1 MQGLNLVRANTED
14 SSVLL
19 SDDPCEIPSHKTWF
33 NFQKKAIKLEN
44 KVCFNALF
52 LEVIYIYKY
61 PFFFLMKPIYFIIIE
76 NVSISKD
83 YK

>member
-19 SDDPCEIPSHKTWF
+19 SDDPCEIPSHKIWF

-44 KVCFNALF
+44 KVSFNALF
-52 LEVIYIYKY
+52 LEVIFKSMQG
-61 PFFFLMKPIYFIIIE
+61 FFYEPDILCHYRDCQHFKGL
-76 NVSISKD
+76 
-83 YK
+83 

>member
-19 SDDPCEIPSHKTWF
+19 SDDPCEIPSHKIWF

-44 KVCFNALF
+44 KVSFNALF
-52 LEVIYIYKY
+52 LI
-61 PFFFLMKPIYFIIIE
+61 FISMRGFCFMSLIFYVIIE
-76 NVSISKD
+76 TVNISKD

>member
-19 SDDPCEIPSHKTWF
+19 SDDPCEIPSHKIRF

-44 KVCFNALF
+44 KVSFNALF
-52 LEVIYIYKY
+52 LEVIFISMRG
-61 PFFFLMKPIYFIIIE
+61 FFYEHDILCHYRDCQHFKGL
-76 NVSISKD
+76 
-83 YK
+83 

>member
-19 SDDPCEIPSHKTWF
+19 SDDPCEIPSHKIWF

-44 KVCFNALF
+44 KVSFNALF
-52 LEVIYIYKY
+52 LEVIFISMRG
-61 PFFFLMKPIYFIIIE
+61 FFMSLIFYVIIE
-76 NVSISKD
+76 TVNISKD
-83 YK
+83 DK

>member
-19 SDDPCEIPSHKTWF
+19 SDDPCEIPSHKIWF

-44 KVCFNALF
+44 KVSSNALF
-52 LEVIYIYKY
+52 LEVIFISIRV
-61 PFFFLMKPIYFIIIE
+61 FFMSLIFYVIIE
-76 NVSISKD
+76 TVNISKD

>member
-19 SDDPCEIPSHKTWF
+19 SDDPCEIPSHKIWF

-44 KVCFNALF
+44 KVSFNALF
-52 LEVIYIYKY
+52 LEVIFISMRG
-61 PFFFLMKPIYFIIIE
+61 FFFMSLIFYVIIE
-76 NVSISKD
+76 TVNISKD

>member
-19 SDDPCEIPSHKTWF
+19 SDDPCEIPSHKIWF

-44 KVCFNALF
+44 KVSFNALF
-52 LEVIYIYKY
+52 LEVIFISMRG
-61 PFFFLMKPIYFIIIE
+61 FFMSLIFYVIIE
-76 NVSISKD
+76 TVNISKD

>member
-19 SDDPCEIPSHKTWF
+19 SDDPCEIPSHKIWF

-44 KVCFNALF
+44 KVSFNALF
-52 LEVIYIYKY
+52 LEVIFISMQG
-61 PFFFLMKPIYFIIIE
+61 FFMSLIFYVIIE
-76 NVSISKD
+76 TVNISKD

>member
-19 SDDPCEIPSHKTWF
+19 SDDPCEIPSHKIWF

-44 KVCFNALF
+44 KVSFNALF
-52 LEVIYIYKY
+52 LEVIFKSMQG
-61 PFFFLMKPIYFIIIE
+61 FFMSLIFYVIIE
-76 NVSISKD
+76 TVNISKD
-83 YK
+83 YT

>member
-19 SDDPCEIPSHKTWF
+19 SDDPCEIPSHKIWF

-44 KVCFNALF
+44 KVSFNALF
-52 LEVIYIYKY
+52 LEVIFKSMQG
-61 PFFFLMKPIYFIIIE
+61 FFMSLIFYVIIE
-76 NVSISKD
+76 TVNISKD

>member
-19 SDDPCEIPSHKTWF
+19 SDDPCEIPSHKIWF

-44 KVCFNALF
+44 KVSFNALL
-52 LEVIYIYKY
+52 LEVIFISMRV
-61 PFFFLMKPIYFIIIE
+61 FFMSLIFYVIIE
-76 NVSISKD
+76 TVNISKD